1 MQFSKKKRYGKD
13 KYLFVGIAII
23 VIKPISFLGDNV
35 LFFFYYYN
43 LRVKSKEM
51 PEAGKVSNV
60 FEFSDIV

>member
-1 MQFSKKKRYGKD
+1 MVKTNI
-13 KYLFVGIAII
+13 FVGIAII

-35 LFFFYYYN
+35 LFFFFYYYN